1 MLKKKLLRF
10 LLGES
15 CRRVKHFLLSSTARI
30 ECFVHSGL
38 LSKVLLFPIPDD
50 ISQVPVSFQYIK
62 PVADRA
68 NPKMG
73 IGMLAFSP
81 DNCFLAT
88 RNGKFLLSPFKGET
102 FLLYVHYPGFGFMFS
117 NNNLLFIFLHIY
129 SEWLHILE
137 NEAHSSFLL
146 HFQCLSLGRQSSSQ
160 PVVVGLLISTDGHGI
175 NTQVFPLTGLRAVM
189 SGCKSCGSE
198 AEPINSSIT
207 VNSSV
212 KISEGWK
219 INWVIL
225 NRLWGLFFLQVFRWF
240 PLFCQITFLM
250 LSGSGTFK
258 NWNCL

>member
-15 CRRVKHFLLSSTARI
+15 CRRVKNFLLSSARI

-38 LSKVLLFPIPDD
+38 LSKVLLFSIPDD

-88 RNGKFLLSPFKGET
+88 RNGKFLLSPVKGEPFCYMCIT
-102 FLLYVHYPGFGFMFS
+102 LGLALFS

-129 SEWLHILE
+129 MKPFTVLE

-146 HFQCLSLGRQSSSQ
+146 HFQHLSLGRQSSSQ

-175 NTQVFPLTGLRAVM
+175 NTQVFPLTGLRAVYVRM
-189 SGCKSCGSE
+189 QK
-198 AEPINSSIT
+198 
-207 VNSSV
+207 
-212 KISEGWK
+212 
-219 INWVIL
+219 
-225 NRLWGLFFLQVFRWF
+225 LWFRGRAHE
-240 PLFCQITFLM
+240 QQH
-250 LSGSGTFK
+250 
-258 NWNCL
+258 NCE